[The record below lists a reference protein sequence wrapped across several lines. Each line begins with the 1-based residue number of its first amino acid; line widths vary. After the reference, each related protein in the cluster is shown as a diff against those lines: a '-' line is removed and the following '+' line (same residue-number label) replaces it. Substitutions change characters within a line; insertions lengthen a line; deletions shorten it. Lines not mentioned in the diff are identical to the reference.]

1 MLDKLTKTVNPNT
14 QHSPPNAQSAMN
26 DIFAK
31 CDTNDGYFGMFR
43 SMGDRYFTM
52 PVMDPVPGTA
62 TTFNGRKCIQ
72 WSINNYLGLAQ
83 SEEIRQV
90 AIEAAKKYSTSAPM
104 GSRMMTGNTQR
115 HIELENEFASYL
127 KKESAVLFNYGY
139 LGVLGTIQALV
150 GKDDIILI
158 DKLSHASMVDA
169 MFLSQGKFRVFRH
182 NDMNSLEE
190 HLKHLNRDRKG
201 GILVMTEGVFGMQ
214 GDLAK
219 LDDIVALKDKY
230 EARLFIDDAHGFGV
244 MGDYGRGTA
253 SYFGVHDKVDVYF
266 GTFAKAYASIGGV
279 TATKTNVAEWIRY
292 NARSQVFA
300 KSLPMIYVETLH
312 KTLEIIRTDENRRAR
327 MWEVSKRLRNGLRAL
342 GYNVGDVPSPI
353 VPVYVPMGDLQVGM
367 QIVIRLRE
375 LGVFVTGVT
384 YPVVPK
390 GVILFRMIPTAAHS
404 DEEVDATINA
414 YKQVRDELKLNLTAV
429 KEAVETE

>member
-1 MLDKLTKTVNPNT
+1 
-14 QHSPPNAQSAMN
+14 
-26 DIFAK
+26 
-31 CDTNDGYFGMFR
+31 
-43 SMGDRYFTM
+43 MGDRYFTM
-52 PVMDPVPGTA
+52 PVLDPLPGT
-62 TTFNGRKCIQ
+62 TTCFNGQKCIQ

-83 SEEIRQV
+83 CEEIKEV
-90 AIEAAKKYSTSAPM
+90 AIAAAKKYGTSAPM

-115 HIELENEFASYL
+115 HIDLENKFASYL
-127 KKESAVLFNYGY
+127 QKESAVLFNYGY
-139 LGVLGTIQALV
+139 LGVLGTIQALI

-182 NDMNSLEE
+182 NDMNSLED

-244 MGDYGRGTA
+244 MGDKGRGTA

-279 TATKTNVAEWIRY
+279 TATLSSVAEWIRY

-312 KTLEIIRTDENRRAR
+312 KTLEIVRTDETRRAR
-327 MWEVSKRLRNGLRAL
+327 MWQVARRLRSGLLDL

-367 QIVIRLRE
+367 QIVMRLRE

-404 DEEVDATINA
+404 DAEVDETVNA
-414 YKQVRDELKLNLTAV
+414 YKQVRDELKLNLASV
-429 KEAVETE
+429 KETVALDQD